1 MNNMTRAA
9 MLRLIILFSLF
20 AATTLQAAE
29 PLTPKEFTARYA
41 EAVEAA
47 YAGSTAEVVG
57 DLEVTIATADERS
70 TRSFLDNAYKN
81 YQADPE
87 ALDDVLQQYV
97 AAVGNMLN
105 PDSGSDLN
113 RLFPV
118 IKSNAYVAEIE
129 AMLSQS
135 EGHASDDPFP
145 LYFEQLNRELVVM
158 YAFDSETGISFASA
172 EDVEAFGIA
181 GPALR
186 ARAVENLMNYLPDI
200 SSQGN
205 GSLSILMADGN
216 YEASLIL
223 VDEIWTHDQFDV
235 TGDIVVFVP
244 TRDVV
249 LVTGSEEIEGL
260 AIARELIAN
269 SEWSYFISGQS
280 FVRTG
285 DGWAV
290 FDKP

>member
-1 MNNMTRAA
+1 MTPAA
-9 MLRLIILFSLF
+9 MLRFVVLLGLF
-20 AATTLQAAE
+20 AAATLQAAE
-29 PLTPKEFTARYA
+29 PLTPEQFTARYA

-47 YAGSTAEVVG
+47 YTGSTAEVIG
-57 DLEVTIATADERS
+57 DLEVAIATADERS
-70 TRSFLDNAYKN
+70 TRSFLDNAYTN

-97 AAVGNMLN
+97 AAVANMLN
-105 PDSGSDLN
+105 PDPGNDLD

-118 IKSNAYVAEIE
+118 IKQNAYIAEIE
-129 AMLSQS
+129 TMLSQS
-135 EGHASDDPFP
+135 EDYDSDDPFP

-200 SSQGN
+200 SSQGS
-205 GSLSILMADGN
+205 GSLSILTADGN

-223 VDEIWTHDQFDV
+223 VDEIWTRDNFDV
-235 TGDIVVFVP
+235 AGDIVVFVP
-244 TRDVV
+244 ARDIV
-249 LVTGSEEIEGL
+249 LVTGSEEVEGL

-269 SEWSYFISGQS
+269 REWSYFISEQS

-290 FDKP
+290 LDKP